1 MPPLRERPEEIPLLA
16 EYFMQRY
23 SVLFGRERGVL
34 PARTVQRLMQ
44 YPFSGNVRELENIIK
59 RIIVLGD
66 PQLSRTS

>member
-1 MPPLRERPEEIPLLA
+1 
-16 EYFMQRY
+16 
-23 SVLFGRERGVL
+23 
-34 PARTVQRLMQ
+34 MQ